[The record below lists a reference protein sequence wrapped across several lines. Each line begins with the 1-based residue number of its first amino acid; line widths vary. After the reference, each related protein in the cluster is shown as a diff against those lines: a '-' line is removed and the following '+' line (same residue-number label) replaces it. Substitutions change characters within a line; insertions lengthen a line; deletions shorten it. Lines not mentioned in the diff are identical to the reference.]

1 MSATNDTSRGLS
13 GRGRGRKRPAAE
25 PTTTTPD
32 TDAEPV
38 VLDVAARTPGV
49 EADLTTV
56 SANPDPVTAPVLSDV
71 VLDEP
76 DFGETA
82 ALPGIEPE
90 VPIATTLPDGS
101 AIAGGLAGMTV
112 GSITIDTEPDH
123 FGVGGADDGGLAAIA
138 DVVNGGG
145 TTGTTTP
152 TAAGDFGSGSL
163 APLPG
168 MSDKGVTTGE
178 ISEWWDNTAKDLGE
192 NLDAV
197 KTTVT
202 ELPGLIAD
210 KANEVWNDAVEVV
223 EDMAEWGGNVGGW
236 ITNPGEEGTEYG
248 NPDADP
254 ILAAPSQVVAQIIA
268 TGVDPTT
275 TNPGVVDDAE
285 PITSDDLA
293 GAGPVGGLNV
303 PVNPLVIDSAEE
315 AGVTSGGDLGIR
327 LGALGPDVVGPND
340 PILGGGE
347 PITADDLTAPPGAGN
362 PIAGGEDEDLED
374 LEIQRLTPRSGLST
388 LGGEEGTFGSVQ
400 PLTSET
406 DPHAILSPGEPLSAA
421 PEVALDDMTAVPMAY
436 SEPVDLFANQP
447 IDQPGGEPAVMEW
460 NADD

>member
-1 MSATNDTSRGLS
+1 MNATNDTSRALGS
-13 GRGRGRKRPAAE
+13 RSRGRKRPAAE
-25 PTTTTPD
+25 PATPPV
-32 TDAEPV
+32 TAAEPV

-56 SANPDPVTAPVLSDV
+56 SADPNPVTAPVLSEV
-71 VLDEP
+71 FLDEP
-76 DFGETA
+76 AIGEPA

-90 VPIATTLPDGS
+90 VAIATTLPDGS

-123 FGVGGADDGGLAAIA
+123 FGVGGADDGGLAAIT
-138 DVVNGGG
+138 DVVNVGGM
-145 TTGTTTP
+145 TGTISP

-168 MSDKGVTTGE
+168 MSNKGVTTDE
-178 ISEWWDNTAKDLGE
+178 VSEWWDNTAKDLGE

-197 KTTVT
+197 TTTVT
-202 ELPGLIAD
+202 NLPGLIAD

-223 EDMAEWGGNVGGW
+223 DDLVEWGGNVGGW
-236 ITNPGEEGTEYG
+236 ITNPGEEGTDYG

-254 ILAAPSQVVAQIIA
+254 ILGAPSLVVTQIIA

-275 TNPGVVDDAE
+275 TNPGVVDDAD

-315 AGVTSGGDLGIR
+315 AGVISGGDLGVR

-388 LGGEEGTFGSVQ
+388 FGFEEGTFGSVQ
-400 PLTSET
+400 PLTAET
-406 DPHAILSPGEPLSAA
+406 DPPAMLVESPELLA
-421 PEVALDDMTAVPMAY
+421 TH
-436 SEPVDLFANQP
+436 SEPVDLFADQP
-447 IDQPGGEPAVMEW
+447 IDQPGGEPTVMEW
-460 NADD
+460 NGDD

>member
-1 MSATNDTSRGLS
+1 MGATKDTSRTLS
-13 GRGRGRKRPAAE
+13 SRSRGRKGQATEPA
-25 PTTTTPD
+25 PV
-32 TDAEPV
+32 TDADPV

-56 SANPDPVTAPVLSDV
+56 SADPNPLTAPVLSEV

-76 DFGETA
+76 DFGEPA
-82 ALPGIEPE
+82 ALPGIEPD

-101 AIAGGLAGMTV
+101 EITGGLAGMTV

-123 FGVGGADDGGLAAIA
+123 FGVGGADDGGLAAIT
-138 DVVNGGG
+138 DVVNVGG
-145 TTGTTTP
+145 TTGTITP
-152 TAAGDFGSGSL
+152 TGAGDFGSGSL

-168 MSDKGVTTGE
+168 MSNKGVTTGE
-178 ISEWWDNTAKDLGE
+178 VSEWWDNTTKSLGE
-192 NLDAV
+192 DLDAV
-197 KTTVT
+197 KTTVS

-223 EDMAEWGGNVGGW
+223 DDLAEWGGNVGGW
-236 ITNPGEEGTEYG
+236 IKNPGEEGTEYG

-254 ILAAPSQVVAQIIA
+254 ILVEPSQVVAQIIA

-275 TNPGVVDDAE
+275 TNPGAVDDAE

-303 PVNPLVIDSAEE
+303 PVNPLVIDSAEG
-315 AGVTSGGDLGIR
+315 AGVMSGGDLGVR

-340 PILGGGE
+340 PILGGSE

-388 LGGEEGTFGSVQ
+388 FGDEEDTFGSIQ
-400 PLTSET
+400 PLTADT
-406 DPHAILSPGEPLSAA
+406 DPPAMLVEA
-421 PEVALDDMTAVPMAY
+421 PELLATN
-436 SEPVDLFANQP
+436 SEAVDLFAEQP
-447 IDQPGGEPAVMEW
+447 IEQPGGEPAIMEW
-460 NADD
+460 NGDD

>member
-1 MSATNDTSRGLS
+1 MSATNDTGRAFGT
-13 GRGRGRKRPAAE
+13 RGRGRKRPASE
-25 PTTTTPD
+25 PTTQE
-32 TDAEPV
+32 TDAAEV

-56 SANPDPVTAPVLSDV
+56 SSGPNPVAAPVLNEV

-76 DFGETA
+76 AFGEPA

-101 AIAGGLAGMTV
+101 AITGGLAGMTI

-123 FGVGGADDGGLAAIA
+123 FGVGGADDGGLAAIT
-138 DVVNGGG
+138 DVVDVRG
-145 TTGTTTP
+145 TTGTITP
-152 TAAGDFGSGSL
+152 TAAGDIGSGSL

-168 MSDKGVTTGE
+168 MSDKGVTTDE

-192 NLDAV
+192 NLNAI
-197 KTTVT
+197 KTTVS

-210 KANEVWNDAVEVV
+210 KAKEVWNDAVEVV

-254 ILAAPSQVVAQIIA
+254 ILVAPSQVVAQIIA

-293 GAGPVGGLNV
+293 GAGPVGGLNL

-315 AGVTSGGDLGIR
+315 AGVISGGDLGVR

-374 LEIQRLTPRSGLST
+374 LEIQRLTPRSGLSM
-388 LGGEEGTFGSVQ
+388 LGGEEATVGSVQ
-400 PLTSET
+400 PLAAAS
-406 DPHAILSPGEPLSAA
+406 DPFAMLVESPELLA
-421 PEVALDDMTAVPMAY
+421 TH
-436 SEPVDLFANQP
+436 SEPVDLFADQP

-460 NADD
+460 NGDD